1 MAKVRI
7 HALAKELGIQSKDV
21 IGFLAERNIEVKS
34 VQSSVEGDVIE
45 MVKQRFTKSGA
56 ATGNGE
62 SKTEAKAAL
71 KPEEKAEAKTKAK
84 TERKIEEKD
93 HKAFT
98 YVCPLIPSSAT
109 FDGTMVLANAGKRY
123 LKF

>member
-1 MAKVRI
+1 MTEK
-7 HALAKELGIQSKDV
+7 
-21 IGFLAERNIEVKS
+21 KS
-34 VQSSVEGDVIE
+34 E
-45 MVKQRFTKSGA
+45 KSA
-56 ATGNGE
+56 DHRV
-62 SKTEAKAAL
+62 
-71 KPEEKAEAKTKAK
+71 
-84 TERKIEEKD
+84 RKIEEKD